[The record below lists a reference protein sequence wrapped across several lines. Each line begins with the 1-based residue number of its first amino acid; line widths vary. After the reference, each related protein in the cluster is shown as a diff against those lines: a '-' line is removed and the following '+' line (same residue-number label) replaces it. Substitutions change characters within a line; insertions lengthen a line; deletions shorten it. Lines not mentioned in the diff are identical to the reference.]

1 MQNSIAFRCYER
13 LSYPYAVEKFRY
25 KAFIS
30 YSHRDQKWAKWLQ
43 SSLEG
48 YRVPKRLVG
57 TEGAYGAIPSRLAP
71 VFRDREDLSTAS
83 DLSAKVK
90 EALDSSEAL
99 IAVCSP
105 TAARSEWVS
114 EEISYFRRLGR
125 EDRIFALIVD
135 GDPQAS
141 DPGQQCFSPAL
152 TANADGTER
161 EPLAA
166 DARKW
171 ADGKL
176 LAKLKLIAGILGIG
190 LDDLRRR
197 DMQRRQRLW
206 MMSMGGTMTIAV
218 VMAVLALVA
227 INARHA
233 AENRREHAEDLV
245 GYMVGDLK
253 SKLDEV
259 GRLDILEGMGG
270 RVSEYLGTLDP
281 GEVTDESLT
290 QQARVW
296 RQLGEVSMDQADL
309 PGALAAF
316 SASRDI
322 LLELHRRNPAEAEFV
337 YELGNAEFWVG
348 YVHLETGEFDKAE
361 RALNDYLGWSYRL
374 NDLDPGNPEWLM
386 EKSYAHSNIAALIKG
401 AGGGDVER
409 ALVHIRQAGDFNRQA
424 LELAPENSTY
434 RSEYGE
440 VMAWLADT
448 QLMTCDLGGAL
459 KSRQENVRIARRLM
473 EEAPGNNNYRN
484 RYAFSLTGLA
494 DVAWQ
499 VGLTG
504 QAIEHQVAANEIL
517 ERQSRVD
524 PSNLDLRFEHLSREF
539 WVAVYLAEYDRLPA
553 AIVAMDEIRQ
563 GLGEVLDSEDYSNLR
578 RNEVWTLYLL
588 ARSDMAWRSGDKG
601 RAEEDL
607 VEALRLLEK
616 MLEIEHSA
624 RPFMNTLIGAR
635 FQLWQQQGRDLL
647 NAHPFARI
655 DVVLEDAD
663 QACSSRA
670 NLVRQAILGGDQDM
684 ARSLTTGL
692 LGSGY
697 FEPRFVRLCS
707 QYGLCPGVTEAVT
720 RRAIERDP
728 TTTINHHGEST

>member
-1 MQNSIAFRCYER
+1 
-13 LSYPYAVEKFRY
+13 VENFRY

-43 SSLEG
+43 GSLEG

-57 TEGAYGAIPSRLAP
+57 TEGAYGAIPARLAP
-71 VFRDREDLSTAS
+71 VFRDREDLSSAS

-90 EALDSSEAL
+90 EALQSSEAL
-99 IAVCSP
+99 IVVCSP
-105 TAARSEWVS
+105 TAVRSGWVS
-114 EEISYFRRLGR
+114 EEIRYFRKLGR

-135 GDPQAS
+135 GDPQAAEPS
-141 DPGQQCFSPAL
+141 QLCFPRGL
-152 TANADGTER
+152 TVAADGTER

-206 MMSMGGTMTIAV
+206 MLSMGGAMTIAV
-218 VMAVLALVA
+218 AMTVLALVA

-233 AENRREHAEDLV
+233 AENRREHAENLV

-270 RVSEYLGTLDP
+270 QVSEYLETLDP

-309 PGALAAF
+309 AGALAAF

-322 LLELHRRNPAEAEFV
+322 LLELHRRNPAETEFV

-348 YVHLETGEFDKAE
+348 YVHLETGEFDEAE
-361 RALNDYLGWSYRL
+361 KALNDYLGWAYRL
-374 NDLDPGNPEWLM
+374 SALEPGNPEWLM
-386 EKSYAHSNIAALIKG
+386 EQSYAHGNIAALINTRG
-401 AGGGDVER
+401 NGEVEQ

-424 LELAPENSTY
+424 LDLAPGNSNY

-459 KSRQENVRIARRLM
+459 KSRQENVRIARQLM
-473 EEAPGNNNYRN
+473 DEAPGNNNYRN
-484 RYAFSLTGLA
+484 RFAFSLTGLA
-494 DVAWQ
+494 TVEWQ
-499 VGLTG
+499 VGLAG
-504 QAIEHQVAANEIL
+504 QAVENLGDAADML
-517 ERQSRVD
+517 EQQSRMD
-524 PSNLDLRFEHLSREF
+524 PGNFDLRFERLSRELL
-539 WVAVYLAEYDRLPA
+539 VAEYLSETDRLPEA
-553 AIVAMDEIRQ
+553 VTRMDQIRQ
-563 GLGEVLDSEDYSNLR
+563 GLREILESENYTNLR
-578 RNEVWTLYLL
+578 RNVTWVEYLL
-588 ARSDMAWRSGDKG
+588 ARSDMAWRSGDSSM
-601 RAEEDL
+601 AQADL
-607 VEALRLLEK
+607 SEANKLIEQMLRSDS
-616 MLEIEHSA
+616 SA
-624 RPFMNTLIGAR
+624 RPFMDMLVRAR
-635 FQLWQQQGRDLL
+635 FQLWQQQGKDLL
-647 NAHPFARI
+647 AERGFEGVEI
-655 DVVLEDAD
+655 DLDAAD
-663 QACSSRA
+663 RACNTRA
-670 NLVRQAILGGDQDM
+670 NRVRQAILIGDSGT
-684 ARSLTTGL
+684 ARSLATDL

-697 FEPRFVRLCS
+697 FEPRFVRLCNRY
-707 QYGLCPGVTEAVT
+707 QLCPSGA
-720 RRAIERDP
+720 AASD
-728 TTTINHHGEST
+728 G

>member
-1 MQNSIAFRCYER
+1 MQNSIALRCAGR
-13 LSYPYAVEKFRY
+13 FGYPYAVEKLRY

-48 YRVPKRLVG
+48 YRVPRRLVG
-57 TEGAYGAIPSRLAP
+57 SEGAYGAIPSRLAP

-90 EALDSSEAL
+90 EALEASEAL
-99 IAVCSP
+99 IVICSP
-105 TAARSEWVS
+105 SADRSEWVS
-114 EEISYFRRLGR
+114 EEIAYFSRLGR

-141 DPGQQCFSPAL
+141 DPQQECFSRAL
-152 TANADGTER
+152 TENADGTER

-206 MMSMGGTMTIAV
+206 MLSMGGAMTIAV
-218 VMAVLALVA
+218 VMTVLALVA

-233 AENRREHAEDLV
+233 ADNRREHAENLV

-270 RVSEYLGTLDP
+270 RVSEYLETLDP

-309 PGALAAF
+309 SGALAAF

-322 LLELHRRNPAEAEFV
+322 LLELHRRNPAEVEFV

-348 YVHLETGEFDKAE
+348 YVHLEKGDFDEAE
-361 RALNDYLGWSYRL
+361 RALNDYLGWAYRL
-374 NDLDPGNPEWLM
+374 NDLEPHNPEWLM
-386 EKSYAHSNIAALIKG
+386 EQSYAHSNIAALIMGKG
-401 AGGGDVER
+401 GAEVEQ
-409 ALVHIRQAGDFNRQA
+409 ALVHIRHAVDYNRQA
-424 LELAPENSTY
+424 LELDPGNSAY

-448 QLMTCDLGGAL
+448 QLMTCDLGEAL
-459 KSRQENVRIARRLM
+459 KSRQKNVRIARQLM
-473 EEAPGNNNYRN
+473 EEAPGNNNYKS

-494 DVAWQ
+494 LVAWQ
-499 VGLTG
+499 VGLAG
-504 QAIEHQVAANEIL
+504 QAIENLTGANEIL
-517 ERQSRVD
+517 GQQSRMD

-539 WVAVYLAEYDRLPA
+539 YVAAYLAESDRLPE
-553 AIVAMDEIRQ
+553 AISRMDEIRQ
-563 GLGEVLDSEDYSNLR
+563 GLGEVLEAEHYTNLR
-578 RNEVWTLYLL
+578 RNETWTQYLM
-588 ARSDMAWRSGDKG
+588 ARSDMAWRSGDKA
-601 RAEEDL
+601 RAQEDL
-607 VEALRLLEK
+607 AEATWLLEK

-624 RPFMNTLIGAR
+624 RPFMNTLIRVR

-647 NAHPFARI
+647 AEGPFAQI
-655 DVVLEDAD
+655 DVALDEAD
-663 QACSSRA
+663 QACDSRA
-670 NLVRQAILGGDQDM
+670 NLVRQAILSGDEET
-684 ARSLTTGL
+684 ARRLTTSL
-692 LGSGY
+692 LGGGY
-697 FEPRFVRLCS
+697 FEPRFVRLCKS
-707 QYGLCPGVTEAVT
+707 HGFCPEG
-720 RRAIERDP
+720 
-728 TTTINHHGEST
+728 G